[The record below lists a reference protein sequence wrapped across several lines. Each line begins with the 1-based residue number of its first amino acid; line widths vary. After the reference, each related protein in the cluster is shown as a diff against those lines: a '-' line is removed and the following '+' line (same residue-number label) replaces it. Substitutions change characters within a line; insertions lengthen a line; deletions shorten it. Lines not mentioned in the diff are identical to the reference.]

1 MSIKLK
7 TILDQILKESTEE
20 KTYTV
25 DYWYRYG
32 NDDKEMD
39 DIEVKATSE
48 EEAIKKAKEKAKRGA
63 IQSSFKAKEKSIK
76 EDFKRFDFQN
86 TTGGGGRRFIPNQGI
101 IPSSMF
107 NDKDFMLS
115 NDGTK
120 LYMDPLLVNAIVN
133 SKTLTN
139 RAAQVRYQEF
149 KEKMG
154 PHFQQFKKGLEGRL
168 SKVLKSGKPFDVWNG
183 TIMTNKKGQ
192 IVFPYSDIGTI
203 AESEDNLR
211 PQLHTLVG
219 NEMRLGKR
227 ADMTGY
233 SHHEEEHK
241 KAERELNTF
250 LKNNPSMM
258 NDLDTVTDH
267 FMKQLY
273 K

>member
-7 TILDQILKESTEE
+7 TILNQILKESTEE

-32 NDDKEMD
+32 DEKEMD

-48 EEAIKKAKEKAKRGA
+48 AEAIKKAKEKARKGA
-63 IQSSFKAKEKSIK
+63 IDSSFEAKIKSIK
-76 EDFKRFDFQN
+76 EDVRFDFQN
-86 TTGGGGRRFIPNQGI
+86 KPGGGGRRFIPNQGI

-115 NDGTK
+115 NDSTK

-139 RAAQVRYQEF
+139 RAAKVRYMEF

-168 SKVLKSGKPFDVWNG
+168 SKVVKSGKPFEVWNG

-203 AESEDNLR
+203 AE
-211 PQLHTLVG
+211 
-219 NEMRLGKR
+219 NE
-227 ADMTGY
+227 
-233 SHHEEEHK
+233 
-241 KAERELNTF
+241 N
-250 LKNNPSMM
+250 
-258 NDLDTVTDH
+258 
-267 FMKQLY
+267 
-273 K
+273 

>member
-32 NDDKEMD
+32 ADDKEMD
-39 DIEVKATSE
+39 DIEVKAVSE

-183 TIMTNKKGQ
+183 TVMTNKKGQ
-192 IVFPYSDIGTI
+192 VAFPYSDIGTI
-203 AESEDNLR
+203 SE
-211 PQLHTLVG
+211 
-219 NEMRLGKR
+219 NEK
-227 ADMTGY
+227 
-233 SHHEEEHK
+233 
-241 KAERELNTF
+241 
-250 LKNNPSMM
+250 
-258 NDLDTVTDH
+258 
-267 FMKQLY
+267 
-273 K
+273 

>member
-7 TILDQILKESTEE
+7 TILDQILKEAEE

-25 DYWYRYG
+25 DYWYRYTPKG
-32 NDDKEMD
+32 SEDQEKEMD

-48 EEAIKKAKEKAKRGA
+48 AEAIKKAKEKARSGA
-63 IQSSFKAKEKSIK
+63 IESSFEAKEKSIK
-76 EDFKRFDFQN
+76 EDIRFDFQN
-86 TTGGGGRRFIPNQGI
+86 NKGGGGRRFIPNQGI
-101 IPSSMF
+101 IPSSML

-168 SKVLKSGKPFDVWNG
+168 PKVVKNGKPFDVWNG

-192 IVFPYSDIGTI
+192 IAFPYSDIGTV
-203 AESEDNLR
+203 AE
-211 PQLHTLVG
+211 
-219 NEMRLGKR
+219 NE
-227 ADMTGY
+227 
-233 SHHEEEHK
+233 
-241 KAERELNTF
+241 N
-250 LKNNPSMM
+250 
-258 NDLDTVTDH
+258 
-267 FMKQLY
+267 
-273 K
+273 